1 MINTIENTEG
11 ALAIEDIIPSF
22 VGEVQNSIP
31 KSNFLKRIEL
41 TERDLKIIEFILEMK
56 FSSKEDV
63 FQKFFKLTRSNHESK
78 SLAWAR
84 KRLSQ
89 LEKAKFLKSEYNFGC
104 STRYFA
110 VTFKGYYVL
119 KNFQPEKNWIKPIGG
134 MDIRTF
140 DHDEK
145 IIKIRLQLEST
156 KKITSWL
163 SDRKLRCFPELA
175 GGLTG
180 GYVPDGIYTMPDGT
194 NIAFE
199 LEIAL
204 KGKDKYREKIRKYIC
219 LLKSS
224 GSEKP
229 FSKVHFVYAKD
240 IVGKHLMRETKLY
253 PELFTIESL
262 ANYQPLQTNINLT
275 RKG

>member
-1 MINTIENTEG
+1 MNLETNAAELYLPFEKFLVKTG
-11 ALAIEDIIPSF
+11 T
-22 VGEVQNSIP
+22 NSIT
-31 KSNFLKRIEL
+31 KKAGSLRKNIILS
-41 TERDLKIIEFILEMK
+41 ERDYEVLAFILDMK
-56 FSSKEDV
+56 FASVQEV
-63 FQKFFKLTRSNHESK
+63 YVKFFKNFEIDGNEFGFFYAKKKLVH
-78 SLAWAR
+78 
-84 KRLSQ
+84 
-89 LEKAKFLKSEYNFGC
+89 LEQCGFLKSTKEFFNSKRLFFGTIR
-104 STRYFA
+104 SYIILSNLYPD
-110 VTFKGYYVL
+110 KVL
-119 KNFQPEKNWIKPIGG
+119 VRPQGSIDG
-134 MDIRTF
+134 RTIF
-140 DHDEK
+140 HDFLLLGL
-145 IIKIRLQLEST
+145 RLQIESS
-156 KKITSWL
+156 KNITSWL

-180 GYVPDGIYTMPDGT
+180 GYVPDGIYKMPDGT

-224 GSEKP
+224 SDVNP

-240 IVGKHLMRETKLY
+240 IVGKHLIRETKLY

-262 ANYQPLQTNINLT
+262 ANYQTSKSNINLT

>member
-1 MINTIENTEG
+1 MNLQASTAELYLPFEKFPVKTGNNQITKKAGSLRKN
-11 ALAIEDIIPSF
+11 IILS
-22 VGEVQNSIP
+22 
-31 KSNFLKRIEL
+31 
-41 TERDLKIIEFILEMK
+41 ERDYEVLAFILDMK
-56 FSSKEDV
+56 FASVQEV
-63 FQKFFKLTRSNHESK
+63 YEKFFKNFDLDGNEFGFFYAK
-78 SLAWAR
+78 
-84 KRLSQ
+84 KRLVH
-89 LEKAKFLKSEYNFGC
+89 LEQCGFLKSTKEFFNSKRLFFGTMRSYFILSNFYPDKILVRPQG
-104 STRYFA
+104 SIDGRTLFHDFLLLGLR
-110 VTFKGYYVL
+110 L
-119 KNFQPEKNWIKPIGG
+119 K
-134 MDIRTF
+134 
-140 DHDEK
+140 
-145 IIKIRLQLEST
+145 LESS

-224 GSEKP
+224 SNVKP

-240 IVGKHLMRETKLY
+240 IVGSHLTRETKLY

-262 ANYQPLQTNINLT
+262 ANYQTSQTNLNLT